1 MRNSRHSLHALL
13 RQFLLRN
20 VICLVL
26 PVCVLGSLLL
36 SLTLRYGTDIALT
49 TRASEVRAVLMQ
61 DLPDEV
67 WKVVSGRIS
76 VEEGRQRVLIDN
88 TLYELNDMVRRV
100 SDEEAQY
107 LNAALRAIHTI
118 DGYVDQLETQM
129 DAGAAVS
136 RNESLYREIHSV
148 SHLAGSMLDRYIEN
162 EIEHMGRFNAG
173 IQRGLWLAALAVIA
187 LVAGMIVL
195 SIRASGRL
203 EDNIG
208 ASLYQL
214 EQFANRIAAGELA
227 ERVPPAEID
236 ELYLLTRDL
245 NTMAERLGTL
255 IHERVEQEKT
265 LKKAELRALQ
275 AQITP
280 HFMYNTLE
288 TIVWLAEEGRN
299 SEVVEMT
306 MAFTGFLRISL
317 SRGADYITVERE
329 EQHVAS
335 YLQIQSVRYGSIMR
349 YTIDIDP
356 ALRERHMLKIVL
368 QPLVENAIYHG
379 IKRKRGRGR
388 LTVIGRALP
397 NGMYFAV
404 EDDGMGMTPERL
416 AEVRAALRNGA
427 PLDPEGRGGY
437 GLRNVEQRLRL
448 YYGCG
453 LTIESEYRHGTRI
466 SFTVPDEQEE
476 KTL

>member
-1 MRNSRHSLHALL
+1 MRKSHHSLHGLL
-13 RQFLLRN
+13 RQSLLRS
-20 VICLVL
+20 VICMIL
-26 PVCVLGSLLL
+26 PVCVLAGLLVV
-36 SLTLRYGTDIALT
+36 LTQRYGADIALT
-49 TRASEVRAVLMQ
+49 TRASEVRTVLVQ

-67 WKVVSGRIS
+67 WNVVSGRIS
-76 VEEGRQRVLIDN
+76 FEDGRQRMLIDSS
-88 TLYELNDMVRRV
+88 LHELNDMLD
-100 SDEEAQY
+100 SAGEDEAQY
-107 LNAALRAIHTI
+107 LNAALRAIRTI
-118 DGYVDQLETQM
+118 DSYVDQLETQM

-148 SHLAGSMLDRYIEN
+148 GHLAGSMLDRYIEN
-162 EIEHMGRFNAG
+162 EIARMGRFNAR
-173 IQRGLWLAALAVIA
+173 IQHGLGAAALA
-187 LVAGMIVL
+187 LIVL
-195 SIRASGRL
+195 VGVMVWLTIRASDNL
-203 EDNIG
+203 EGAIG
-208 ASLYQL
+208 TSLRQL
-214 EQFANRIAAGELA
+214 EQFANRIAAGELT
-227 ERVPPAEID
+227 ERVPPTEID
-236 ELYLLTRDL
+236 ELHLLTRDL
-245 NTMAERLGTL
+245 NTMAEQLGAL

-265 LKKAELRALQ
+265 IKKAELRALQ

-329 EQHVAS
+329 EQHVAN

-356 ALRERHMLKIVL
+356 ALHERYMLKIVL

-379 IKRKRGRGR
+379 IKRRRGRGQI
-388 LTVIGRALP
+388 TVTGRRQAG
-397 NGMYFAV
+397 GMYFAV
-404 EDDGMGMTPERL
+404 EDNGMGMTPERL
-416 AEVRAALRNGA
+416 AEVRTSLQNGA
-427 PLDPEGRGGY
+427 PLDPDGKGGY

-466 SFTVPDEQEE
+466 SFTVPDEQEG

>member
-1 MRNSRHSLHALL
+1 MRKSHHSLHGLL
-13 RQFLLRN
+13 RRSLLRS
-20 VICLVL
+20 VVCMIL
-26 PVCVLGSLLL
+26 PVCVLAGLLVV
-36 SLTLRYGTDIALT
+36 LTQRYGADIALT
-49 TRASEVRAVLMQ
+49 TRASEVRTVLVQ

-67 WKVVSGRIS
+67 WNVVSGRIS
-76 VEEGRQRVLIDN
+76 FEDGRQRMLIDSA
-88 TLYELNDMVRRV
+88 LWELNDMLD
-100 SDEEAQY
+100 SAGEDEAQY
-107 LNAALRAIHTI
+107 LNAALRAIRTI
-118 DGYVDQLETQM
+118 DSYVDQLETQM

-148 SHLAGSMLDRYIEN
+148 GHLAGSMLDRYIEN
-162 EIEHMGRFNAG
+162 EIARMGRFNAC
-173 IQRGLWLAALAVIA
+173 IQHGLGAAALALIA
-187 LVAGMIVL
+187 LVGVMIWL
-195 SIRASGRL
+195 TIRASDNL
-203 EDNIG
+203 EGAIG
-208 ASLYQL
+208 ASLRQL
-214 EQFANRIAAGELA
+214 EQFANRIAAGELT
-227 ERVPPAEID
+227 EEQ
-236 ELYLLTRDL
+236 
-245 NTMAERLGTL
+245 LGAL

-265 LKKAELRALQ
+265 IKKAELRALQ

-329 EQHVAS
+329 EQHVAN

-356 ALRERHMLKIVL
+356 ALHERYMLKIVL

-379 IKRKRGRGR
+379 IKRKRGRGQI
-388 LTVIGRALP
+388 TVTGRRQAG
-397 NGMYFAV
+397 GMYFAV
-404 EDDGMGMTPERL
+404 EDNGMGMTPERL
-416 AEVRAALRNGA
+416 AEVRASLQNGA
-427 PLDPEGRGGY
+427 PLDPDGKGGY

-466 SFTVPDEQEE
+466 SFTVPDEQEG

>member
-1 MRNSRHSLHALL
+1 MRKSRQSLHGLL
-13 RQFLLRN
+13 RQSLLRS
-20 VICLVL
+20 VVCMIL
-26 PVCVLGSLLL
+26 PVCVLAGLLVV
-36 SLTLRYGTDIALT
+36 LTQRYGADIALT
-49 TRASEVRAVLMQ
+49 TRASEVRTVLVQ

-67 WKVVSGRIS
+67 WNVVSGRIS
-76 VEEGRQRVLIDN
+76 FEEGRQRTLIDSA
-88 TLYELNDMVRRV
+88 LRELNDMLD
-100 SDEEAQY
+100 SAGEDEAQY
-107 LNAALRAIHTI
+107 LNAALRAIRTI
-118 DGYVDQLETQM
+118 DSYVDQLETQM

-148 SHLAGSMLDRYIEN
+148 GHLAGSMLDRYIEN
-162 EIEHMGRFNAG
+162 EIVHMGRFNAR
-173 IQRGLWLAALAVIA
+173 IQHGLGAAALALIA
-187 LVAGMIVL
+187 LVGVMIWL
-195 SIRASGRL
+195 TIRASNDL
-203 EDNIG
+203 EDSIG
-208 ASLYQL
+208 TSLRQL
-214 EQFANRIAAGELA
+214 EQFANRIAAGELT
-227 ERVPPAEID
+227 ERVPPTEID

-245 NTMAERLGTL
+245 NTMAEQLGAL

-265 LKKAELRALQ
+265 IKKAELRALQ

-299 SEVVEMT
+299 SEVVKMT

-329 EQHVAS
+329 EQHVAN

-356 ALRERHMLKIVL
+356 ALHERHMLKIVL

-379 IKRKRGRGR
+379 IKRKRGRGQI
-388 LTVIGRALP
+388 TVIGRKQA
-397 NGMYFAV
+397 GDMYFSV
-404 EDDGMGMTPERL
+404 EDNGMGMTPERL
-416 AEVRAALRNGA
+416 AEVRTSLQSGA
-427 PLDPEGRGGY
+427 PLDSDGKGGY
-437 GLRNVEQRLRL
+437 GLHNVEQRLRL

-466 SFTVPDEQEE
+466 SFTIPDGQEE

>member
-1 MRNSRHSLHALL
+1 MRKSHHSLHGLL
-13 RQFLLRN
+13 RQSLLRS
-20 VICLVL
+20 VVCMIL
-26 PVCVLGSLLL
+26 PVCVLAGLLVV
-36 SLTLRYGTDIALT
+36 LTQRYGADIALT
-49 TRASEVRAVLMQ
+49 TRASEVRTVLVQ

-67 WKVVSGRIS
+67 WNVVSGRIS
-76 VEEGRQRVLIDN
+76 FEDGRQRMLIDSA
-88 TLYELNDMVRRV
+88 LRELNDMLD
-100 SDEEAQY
+100 SAGEDEAQY
-107 LNAALRAIHTI
+107 LNAALRAIRTI
-118 DGYVDQLETQM
+118 DSYVDQLETQM

-148 SHLAGSMLDRYIEN
+148 GHLAGSMLDRYIEN

-173 IQRGLWLAALAVIA
+173 IQRRLWLAALAVIA

-195 SIRASGRL
+195 SIRASDRL

-208 ASLYQL
+208 ASLYHL
-214 EQFANRIAAGELA
+214 EQFANRIAAGELT
-227 ERVPPAEID
+227 ERVPPTEID
-236 ELYLLTRDL
+236 ELHLLTRDL
-245 NTMAERLGTL
+245 NTMAEQLGAL

-265 LKKAELRALQ
+265 IKKAELRALQ

-329 EQHVAS
+329 EQHVAN
-335 YLQIQSVRYGSIMR
+335 YLQIQSVRYGGIMR

-356 ALRERHMLKIVL
+356 ALHERYMLKIVL

-379 IKRKRGRGR
+379 IKRRRGRGQI
-388 LTVIGRALP
+388 TVTGRRQAG
-397 NGMYFAV
+397 GMYFAV
-404 EDDGMGMTPERL
+404 EDNGMGMTPERL
-416 AEVRAALRNGA
+416 AEVRAALRNGT

>member
-1 MRNSRHSLHALL
+1 MRKSHHSLHGLL
-13 RQFLLRN
+13 RQSLLRS
-20 VICLVL
+20 VACMIL
-26 PVCVLGSLLL
+26 PVCVLAGLLVV
-36 SLTLRYGTDIALT
+36 LTQRYGADIALT
-49 TRASEVRAVLMQ
+49 TRASEVRTVLVQ

-67 WKVVSGRIS
+67 WNVVSGRIS
-76 VEEGRQRVLIDN
+76 FEDGRQRMLIDSS
-88 TLYELNDMVRRV
+88 LHELNDMLD
-100 SDEEAQY
+100 SAGEDEAQY
-107 LNAALRAIHTI
+107 LNAALRAIRTI
-118 DGYVDQLETQM
+118 DSYVDQLETQM

-148 SHLAGSMLDRYIEN
+148 GHLAGSMLDRYIEN
-162 EIEHMGRFNAG
+162 EIA
-173 IQRGLWLAALAVIA
+173 
-187 LVAGMIVL
+187 
-195 SIRASGRL
+195 
-203 EDNIG
+203 
-208 ASLYQL
+208 
-214 EQFANRIAAGELA
+214 RIAAGELT
-227 ERVPPAEID
+227 ERVPPTEID
-236 ELYLLTRDL
+236 ELHLLTRDL
-245 NTMAERLGTL
+245 NTMAEQLGAL

-265 LKKAELRALQ
+265 IKKAELRALQ

-329 EQHVAS
+329 EQHVAN

-356 ALRERHMLKIVL
+356 ALHERYMLKIVL

-379 IKRKRGRGR
+379 IKRRRGRGQI
-388 LTVIGRALP
+388 TVTGRRQASS
-397 NGMYFAV
+397 MYFAV
-404 EDDGMGMTPERL
+404 EDNGMGMTPERL
-416 AEVRAALRNGA
+416 AEVRTSLQNGA
-427 PLDPEGRGGY
+427 PLDPDGKGGY

-466 SFTVPDEQEE
+466 SFTVPDEQEG

>member
-1 MRNSRHSLHALL
+1 MRKSHHSLHGLL
-13 RQFLLRN
+13 RQSLLRS
-20 VICLVL
+20 VVCMIL
-26 PVCVLGSLLL
+26 PVCVLAGLLVV
-36 SLTLRYGTDIALT
+36 LTQRYGADIALT
-49 TRASEVRAVLMQ
+49 TRASEVRTVLVQ

-67 WKVVSGRIS
+67 WNVVSGRIS
-76 VEEGRQRVLIDN
+76 VEEGRQRMLIDN

-118 DGYVDQLETQM
+118 DGYVEQLETQM

-173 IQRGLWLAALAVIA
+173 IQRRLWLAALAVIA

-195 SIRASGRL
+195 SIRASDRL

-265 LKKAELRALQ
+265 LKKAELRAL
-275 AQITP
+275 
-280 HFMYNTLE
+280 
-288 TIVWLAEEGRN
+288 
-299 SEVVEMT
+299 
-306 MAFTGFLRISL
+306 
-317 SRGADYITVERE
+317 
-329 EQHVAS
+329 
-335 YLQIQSVRYGSIMR
+335 
-349 YTIDIDP
+349 
-356 ALRERHMLKIVL
+356 
-368 QPLVENAIYHG
+368 
-379 IKRKRGRGR
+379 
-388 LTVIGRALP
+388 
-397 NGMYFAV
+397 
-404 EDDGMGMTPERL
+404 
-416 AEVRAALRNGA
+416 
-427 PLDPEGRGGY
+427 
-437 GLRNVEQRLRL
+437 
-448 YYGCG
+448 
-453 LTIESEYRHGTRI
+453 
-466 SFTVPDEQEE
+466 
-476 KTL
+476 